1 MSTTVTAPTS
11 PVRAPAMQVRIAGKI
26 QAIRRFD
33 NTTFTRIVTPAPDS
47 YSRPQVVE
55 VRSKNKLGERDDEIT
70 ITAQLGGYTRKA
82 YPVIDKDTGEKTMV
96 TPTDMTLDVI
106 DE

>member
-1 MSTTVTAPTS
+1 MTSTIAPTQ
-11 PVRAPAMQVRIAGKI
+11 PVRIPAMQVRISGKI

-55 VRSKNKLGERDDEIT
+55 VRSKNKLGERDEEVT
-70 ITAQLGGYTRKA
+70 VTALLGGYTRKPYA
-82 YPVIDKDTGEKTMV
+82 VIDKDTGEKTMV

>member
-96 TPTDMTLDVI
+96 IPTDMTLDLI
-106 DE
+106 GD

>member
-1 MSTTVTAPTS
+1 
-11 PVRAPAMQVRIAGKI
+11 MQVRISGKI

-55 VRSKNKLGERDDEIT
+55 VRSKNKLGDRDDEISILAT
-70 ITAQLGGYTRKA
+70 LGGYTRKA

-96 TPTDMTLDVI
+96 TPTDMTLDSI